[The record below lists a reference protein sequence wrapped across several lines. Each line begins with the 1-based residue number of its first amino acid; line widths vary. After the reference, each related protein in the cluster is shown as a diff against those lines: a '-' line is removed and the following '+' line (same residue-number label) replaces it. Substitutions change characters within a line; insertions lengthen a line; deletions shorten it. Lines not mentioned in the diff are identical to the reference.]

1 MRVQVLAL
9 LASSLAALGSARM
22 PAFAPAKDRLENRE
36 WAYDAHEIDQLSDRY
51 VLHMNGTFKQR
62 YFFDK
67 SFYKPGGPLFLYI
80 GGETN
85 FLKIYGWKDFA
96 ATISFPMGGP
106 ISYPTYTLQEI
117 NSVPG
122 YGEPWTGLGGYAA
135 YYVKTD
141 VVSLCTSGRIDSTDY
156 GCFSTHNTTYYADP
170 SNSNTRSYRSTL
182 TDEIRISSDDYPSYL
197 IMDAGHVWDGR
208 GIRDVVKEPQF
219 IREAH
224 LWEIRIVGRF
234 FLER

>member
-1 MRVQVLAL
+1 M
-9 LASSLAALGSARM
+9 G
-22 PAFAPAKDRLENRE
+22 
-36 WAYDAHEIDQLSDRY
+36 H
-51 VLHMNGTFKQR
+51 
-62 YFFDK
+62 
-67 SFYKPGGPLFLYI
+67 
-80 GGETN
+80 
-85 FLKIYGWKDFA
+85 DFA

-182 TDEIRISSDDYPSYL
+182 IDEIRISSDDYPSYL